1 MSAPVRLTP
10 SRRRGDR
17 AARPAGSPVLRVGVV
32 LIAVQL
38 LLRGWALSGS
48 WFFFDD
54 LAFMSAGM
62 NDPLDQHFVTRVYAG
77 HVMPGGWLVVK
88 WLATAAPYQWPA
100 WAAVLLG
107 LQAVAGLGM
116 LRLLRSMFGESQ
128 LVLALLA
135 GYLFYVFTLPAGLW
149 FAAGINQL
157 PLQVA
162 LVFGLHAHLAYLRT
176 RRWQHVAATLAWTA
190 FGLAFYEKAALLF
203 LIYAIVALGWFA
215 RGTLAARAGELWSGP
230 ARAFSRT
237 AAGRALCRA
246 LPQVRHHLRGGGQH
260 RLAGGLGGLPVG
272 GPRLQH
278 RHDRGPLDW
287 RTDSTNALASP
298 GDLVSLASWVALG
311 ALVWYAAKTRTL
323 SRRAWWLI
331 GSTTAANVYLVS
343 SARANLVGADI
354 GLEYRYQTEAA
365 AIFVLGRAGA
375 APAAGC
381 RRGQPAAGGCRP
393 RLRPRRRGA
402 RGHRGRGRAGPG
414 VEPDLRAQLA
424 DQQPHRALLRPGPG
438 RTAQRRAPARSPGR
452 RLAPPDPAVG
462 LRLPREHLQP
472 RLPRPGPAHRL
483 PRLVRRRA
491 LHLRRRRTPPTRGH
505 PGRALD
511 GPGVGCGYVLER
523 HQPTVI
529 PLDGPV
535 IGGGWWIRMGYASPR
550 DFEVTVRLGSTAHT
564 MRLPRGFHT
573 VYYRAD
579 GEYDSVEVDNAEA
592 GATACINEL
601 VLGLPGPAPAPA

>member
-215 RGTLAARAGELWSGP
+215 RGTLAARAGELWSGRRP
-230 ARAFSRT
+230 GILAHGCWACPMSRS
-237 AAGRALCRA
+237 AS
-246 LPQVRHHLRGGGQH
+246 
-260 RLAGGLGGLPVG
+260 
-272 GPRLQH
+272 
-278 RHDRGPLDW
+278 
-287 RTDSTNALASP
+287 STASP
-298 GDLVSLASWVALG
+298 S
-311 ALVWYAAKTRTL
+311 
-323 SRRAWWLI
+323 
-331 GSTTAANVYLVS
+331 
-343 SARANLVGADI
+343 
-354 GLEYRYQTEAA
+354 
-365 AIFVLGRAGA
+365 
-375 APAAGC
+375 
-381 RRGQPAAGGCRP
+381 
-393 RLRPRRRGA
+393 
-402 RGHRGRGRAGPG
+402 GRG
-414 VEPDLRAQLA
+414 
-424 DQQPHRALLRPGPG
+424 
-438 RTAQRRAPARSPGR
+438 TAPARWWPRWPTGWWPSPS
-452 RLAPPDPAVG
+452 APPRSGAAG
-462 LRLPREHLQP
+462 LADRLHQ
-472 RLPRPGPAHRL
+472 RPCQSR
-483 PRLVRRRA
+483 
-491 LHLRRRRTPPTRGH
+491 
-505 PGRALD
+505 
-511 GPGVGCGYVLER
+511 
-523 HQPTVI
+523 
-529 PLDGPV
+529 
-535 IGGGWWIRMGYASPR
+535 
-550 DFEVTVRLGSTAHT
+550 
-564 MRLPRGFHT
+564 
-573 VYYRAD
+573 
-579 GEYDSVEVDNAEA
+579 
-592 GATACINEL
+592 
-601 VLGLPGPAPAPA
+601 